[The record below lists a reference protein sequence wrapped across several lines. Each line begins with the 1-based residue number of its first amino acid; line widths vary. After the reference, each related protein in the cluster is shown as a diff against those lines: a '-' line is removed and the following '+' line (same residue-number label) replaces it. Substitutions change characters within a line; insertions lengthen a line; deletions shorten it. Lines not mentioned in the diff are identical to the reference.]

1 MKVELKEVE
10 KKGFK
15 PFKIELTIETLAE
28 LKNLHNRLNI
38 ASYVVNESL
47 GNYWAED
54 SIELFNVI
62 DNELLKDRS

>member
-1 MKVELKEVE
+1 MVVELKEVE